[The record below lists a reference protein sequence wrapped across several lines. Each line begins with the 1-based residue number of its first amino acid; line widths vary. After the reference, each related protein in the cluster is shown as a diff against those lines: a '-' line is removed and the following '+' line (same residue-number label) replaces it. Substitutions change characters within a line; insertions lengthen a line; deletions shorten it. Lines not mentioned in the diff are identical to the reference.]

1 MFGIVWVLKRK
12 RTSEMRAAGEVEVLW
27 MGQHVPPPPLAQRQR
42 SLNSIVP
49 HSYETFT
56 LTWDSVHRL
65 WNTSLKAGGWM
76 IEIYAL
82 K

>member
-1 MFGIVWVLKRK
+1 MKRK

-56 LTWDSVHRL
+56 LCVLLR
-65 WNTSLKAGGWM
+65 GGDHKV
-76 IEIYAL
+76 YR
-82 K
+82 

>member
-56 LTWDSVHRL
+56 LYLLALMADHVFHMVWISPSARL
-65 WNTSLKAGGWM
+65 VF
-76 IEIYAL
+76 
-82 K
+82 